1 MMMGFGRNS
10 KINCVHKAMHSSC
23 SATTSCF
30 ANYRTMLQ
38 DQQGKPDV
46 SLQPQFTVT
55 TLSGQRF

>member
-1 MMMGFGRNS
+1 MMMIFGRNS
-10 KINCVHKAMHSSC
+10 KINCVHKAHSC

-46 SLQPQFTVT
+46 LLQPQFTVT
-55 TLSGQRF
+55 TLSGQPF